1 VRIDA
6 AIPPGLYVQQ
16 YERLGTGRQKAD
28 QIEPLTPD
36 GETVQSTPEPTR
48 SPENGDKN
56 TEASKGVLGLLQEG
70 HFKGVADV
78 RLRINFSD
86 ELAAIEQNQN
96 RQIVSQK
103 IDVILESVTS
113 TLKSGQLTETP
124 LDSFIDPFE
133 QAINESKEDFL
144 TAEVQSTSILM
155 NELESAFETLAISLT
170 QAFASSTAENPEEG
184 DFLVD
189 TAMGEDT
196 PASDLVVGLKAA
208 FSTAMDDMAKALS
221 ETTKI
226 LPELSEPNGNGVAY
240 EKFLTIYNEMQT
252 SREPEDPT
260 SNTVPLD
267 TSA

>member
-1 VRIDA
+1 MRIDA
-6 AIPPGLYVQQ
+6 AIPPSLYVQQ
-16 YERLGTGRQKAD
+16 HGQLDTGKQKVDRLKPSTSD
-28 QIEPLTPD
+28 L
-36 GETVQSTPEPTR
+36 ETAQSTLEPT
-48 SPENGDKN
+48 SSEETDDKK
-56 TEASKGVLGLLQEG
+56 TETSKGVLGLLQEG

-86 ELAAIEQNQN
+86 EVTAIEQNQN
-96 RQIVSQK
+96 RQIVNQK

-113 TLKSGQLTETP
+113 TLKSNQLTEAP

-155 NELESAFETLAISLT
+155 KELESAFETLEISLA
-170 QAFASSTAENPEEG
+170 QAFASTTAQSPEEG
-184 DFLVD
+184 DFLADAVMD
-189 TAMGEDT
+189 EDT
-196 PASDLVVGLKAA
+196 PPSTLVVGLKAA
-208 FSTAMDDMAKALS
+208 FSTAMDDLAKALS
-221 ETTKI
+221 DATKI

-252 SREPEDPT
+252 HPEPEDPT
-260 SNTVPLD
+260 SDTVPLD

>member
-1 VRIDA
+1 MRIDA

-16 YERLGTGRQKAD
+16 HERLGTGRQKAD

-48 SPENGDKN
+48 SPENDDNN

-124 LDSFIDPFE
+124 LDSFIDSFE
-133 QAINESKEDFL
+133 QTISESKEHFL
-144 TAEVQSTSILM
+144 TAEAQSTSILIS
-155 NELESAFETLAISLT
+155 ELESAFQTLAISLT
-170 QAFASSTAENPEEG
+170 QALASTTAETPEEG
-184 DFLVD
+184 NVPVD
-189 TAMGEDT
+189 TAIEEDT
-196 PASDLVVGLKAA
+196 PVSDLITGLRAA
-208 FSTAMDDMAKALS
+208 FSTAIDDLTKALS
-221 ETTKI
+221 GATNV

-240 EKFLTIYNEMQT
+240 DKFLTIYNEMQT
-252 SREPEDPT
+252 SREPEDTT